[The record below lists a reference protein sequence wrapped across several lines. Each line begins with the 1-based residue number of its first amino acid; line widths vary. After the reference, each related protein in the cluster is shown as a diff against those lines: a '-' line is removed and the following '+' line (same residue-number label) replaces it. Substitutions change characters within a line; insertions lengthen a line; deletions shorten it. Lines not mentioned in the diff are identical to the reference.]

1 MKKVLA
7 LAALVAVVSTA
18 NAQFGVKAA
27 LNISTWRG
35 DDVEDASSLLGVNLG
50 VYYNAALSE
59 NFSIEPQ
66 LDFST
71 EGVKAE
77 GGDSKFKTNFINLS
91 ALARYN
97 SPGGFFVGTGPQIG
111 FLVSSKAEEGDQSA
125 DADEI
130 FNSTNISWAITTGY
144 QSPTAGIGGFIRY
157 NFGLSNILDEDVFN
171 AEAKTSVFQVGL
183 RYNITKLIG
192 GGKSK

>member
-7 LAALVAVVSTA
+7 LAALVAIFSTA
-18 NAQFGVKAA
+18 NAQFGVKGA

-35 DDVEDASSLLGVNLG
+35 DDIEDASSLLGLNLG

-71 EGVKAE
+71 EGVKVE
-77 GGDSKFKTNFINLS
+77 GDDAKFKTNFINLS

-97 SPGGFFVGTGPQIG
+97 SPSGFFVGTGPQIG
-111 FLVSSKAEEGDQSA
+111 LMVSSKAEDGGVSA

-130 FNSTNISWAITTGY
+130 FNSTNISWALTTGY

-157 NFGLSNILDEDVFN
+157 NFGLTNIIDEDALS

-183 RYNITKLIG
+183 RYNITKLVG